1 MVSRKRKQIVE
12 DSSSERSNPEKESTL
27 LRIPLLNNKLNPMI
41 YERKRADIP
50 EVGIPSTEAH
60 YDSSKTFG
68 VEEESFSDP
77 AQQQMII
84 VQKETHSQ
92 SKLLK
97 IQLAPQVTAALMMMA
112 RAVSFVPKEFPVPS
126 FSLAFTDSSQ
136 EETLTQEERSTSEKG
151 KSQVSPI
158 LVEDLEELVEQ
169 VANTGVAAALNFVED
184 RSPPLQKF
192 EKFETPA
199 RMTEI
204 VTTMCL
210 ILNKTRIKRFEEQ
223 VYCFPPDIVNMALG
237 NHGGGEFL
245 HSKTKKPFD
254 IQDYSMFIPYL
265 DMRKLA
271 SHSYVS
277 FRF

>member
-1 MVSRKRKQIVE
+1 
-12 DSSSERSNPEKESTL
+12 
-27 LRIPLLNNKLNPMI
+27 
-41 YERKRADIP
+41 
-50 EVGIPSTEAH
+50 
-60 YDSSKTFG
+60 
-68 VEEESFSDP
+68 
-77 AQQQMII
+77 
-84 VQKETHSQ
+84 
-92 SKLLK
+92 
-97 IQLAPQVTAALMMMA
+97 MMMA

-271 SHSYVS
+271 SHSYAPIKLKHRSVRPN
-277 FRF
+277 FRYLPRFDCAIYVMKWLEVLELENIKKEKYDWENWTQILFHEMNQDRDRAIREIEGIRLSKPSAALLSPYCQLGSNDIDND